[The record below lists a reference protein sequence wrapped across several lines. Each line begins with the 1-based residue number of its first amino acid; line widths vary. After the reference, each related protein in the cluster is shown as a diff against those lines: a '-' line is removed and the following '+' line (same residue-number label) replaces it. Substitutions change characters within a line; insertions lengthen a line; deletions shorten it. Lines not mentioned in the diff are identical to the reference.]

1 MSDDVEV
8 LEKSPVY
15 AGYLKVHR
23 YRLRH
28 RRHAGGMSDV
38 VVREL
43 IDRGNAVTV
52 LPYDPLRD
60 EVVLIEQFR
69 IGAMGAGLAPFQVEC
84 VAGIIDAGETPEQ
97 VAERETMEEAGL
109 RVRALARI
117 GRTLLSPGVLSET
130 ATMYC
135 GWVDAAGAD
144 GIRGLPEEHEDIR
157 VFALPFADA
166 MRRLDDEKILL
177 APAIISLQWLR
188 MNRDA
193 LRSKWR

>member
-8 LEKSPVY
+8 LEQTLVY
-15 AGYLKVHR
+15 AGYLKVYR

-43 IDRGNAVTV
+43 IDRGKAITV
-52 LPYDPLRD
+52 LPYDPVRD

-84 VAGIIDAGETPEQ
+84 VAGIIDPGETSKQ
-97 VAERETMEEAGL
+97 VAERESMEEAGL

-117 GRTLLSPGVLSET
+117 GMTVLSPGVLSET

-135 GWVDAAGAD
+135 GWVDAAGAG

-157 VFALPFADA
+157 VFALPFAEA
-166 MRRLDDEKILL
+166 MRRLDDETILL

-193 LRSKWR
+193 LRMKWR